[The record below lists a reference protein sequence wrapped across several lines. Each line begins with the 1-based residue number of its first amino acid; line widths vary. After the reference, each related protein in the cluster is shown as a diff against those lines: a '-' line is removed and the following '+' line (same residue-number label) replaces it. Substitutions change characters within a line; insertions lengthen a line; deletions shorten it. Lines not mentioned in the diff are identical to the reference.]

1 MAIFTIELPAE
12 QWERPWEATISA
24 LDETRWR
31 DVAIVRLV
39 SGQPGA
45 SSPREI
51 GAPLRV
57 LVVQGQE
64 AAPGLQRLDLE
75 AELAA
80 LTYARTNLDA
90 AAQGLVCPIEAR
102 PIGQAD
108 LVAAL
113 AEIKPTLLWL
123 SGHATE
129 DPAGFLLADGNWLTP
144 DALAAALCEAARI
157 SGVVSL
163 MSFSGLQ
170 DRIERTLCRR
180 AQPHRSS
187 ERLWPRASR
196 RPLRRSAHS
205 LAPDFA
211 ATVFGAVA
219 AGRPLDHAVARG
231 RAALIQLGA
240 GERNDW
246 ACPVV

>member
-1 MAIFTIELPAE
+1 MAIFTIESPAE

-157 SGVVSL
+157 SGVVPL
-163 MSFSGLQ
+163 YVVLWACKTGLN
-170 DRIERTLCRR
+170 ER
-180 AQPHRSS
+180 
-187 ERLWPRASR
+187 
-196 RPLRRSAHS
+196 
-205 LAPDFA
+205 FA
-211 ATVFGAVA
+211 APGAASPFIRALVA
-219 AGRPLDHAVARG
+219 SGVS
-231 RAALIQLGA
+231 AALATLGPL
-240 GERNDW
+240 
-246 ACPVV
+246 ACA